1 LRTAQ
6 PGLTAPAIDGL
17 SWKYRGAP
25 TDSDVR
31 PVERGDASWLVDIH
45 YDLFEMLEDTT

>member
-1 LRTAQ
+1 MRIATFITLLAASAPTAFAQ
-6 PGLTAPAIDGL
+6 TAPL
-17 SWKYRGAP
+17 VSN
-25 TDSDVR
+25 VR